1 MGNILWLVVLGCLFV
16 GVGVGILIAKLSNQ
30 IHKRH
35 WQTQAEQEQIGVL
48 TQKLVHEIR
57 NPLNGISMNLQ
68 LLDEDFSQ
76 GHENGV
82 DLTNRVHRV
91 RQEVDRLDLI
101 LTNFRR
107 YAKLPPPKF
116 ELSEPIELME
126 EVLAFNEP
134 EIQSQNIEI
143 NRDIEAL
150 PLVELDP
157 VQFKQ
162 VFLNLIINASQS
174 MKNGGVLTIRV
185 KSLANE
191 LLIEV
196 QDTGD
201 GIEAV
206 YVDKIFD
213 LFFSTRKEG
222 TGVGLAIVK
231 QIVESHGGTINV
243 KSSPGNGAK
252 FSIRIPVTQNI

>member
-16 GVGVGILIAKLSNQ
+16 GIGIGVLITKLSSQ
-30 IHKRH
+30 MHEQSWH
-35 WQTQAEQEQIGVL
+35 GQTVQMQIGPL
-48 TQKLVHEIR
+48 TQKLIHEIR
-57 NPLNGISMNLQ
+57 NPLNSISLNLQ

-76 GHENGV
+76 RHRNGV
-82 DLTNRVHRV
+82 DLIDRIHRV
-91 RQEVDRLDLI
+91 RKEVDRLDLI

-107 YAKLPPPKF
+107 YAKLPPPRF
-116 ELSEPIELME
+116 ELSNLIELME

-143 NRDIEAL
+143 SRDIESL

-157 VQFKQ
+157 IQFKQ

-174 MKNGGVLTIRV
+174 MNNGGMLTIRARN
-185 KSLANE
+185 LADE
-191 LLIEV
+191 LQIEV

-201 GIEAV
+201 GIETV
-206 YVDKIFD
+206 YIDKIFD
-213 LFFSTRKEG
+213 LFFSTKEEG

-243 KSSPGNGAK
+243 TSNPGHGAN
-252 FSIRIPVTQNI
+252 FSIQIPVTQNT

>member
-1 MGNILWLVVLGCLFV
+1 
-16 GVGVGILIAKLSNQ
+16 
-30 IHKRH
+30 
-35 WQTQAEQEQIGVL
+35 
-48 TQKLVHEIR
+48 
-57 NPLNGISMNLQ
+57 
-68 LLDEDFSQ
+68 
-76 GHENGV
+76 
-82 DLTNRVHRV
+82 
-91 RQEVDRLDLI
+91 
-101 LTNFRR
+101 
-107 YAKLPPPKF
+107 
-116 ELSEPIELME
+116 ME